1 MLKVGMPRD
10 SVVQAL
16 ERDGKSASILDLDPE
31 KSYASQTAAA
41 AAADESGGEETKSD
55 VLLKDDP
62 EYSKFFKVRVCLLY
76 VMIETIVL
84 MTDLIP
90 SS

>member
-1 MLKVGMPRD
+1 MPRD

-31 KSYASQTAAA
+31 KSYASQTATTG
-41 AAADESGGEETKSD
+41 ETGGEETKSD

-62 EYSKFFKVRVCLLY
+62 EYSKFFKVRVCSLY
-76 VMIETIVL
+76 LMIKTIVL
-84 MTDLIP
+84 MTDLFT

>member
-1 MLKVGMPRD
+1 MPRD

-31 KSYASQTAAA
+31 KSYASQTATAV
-41 AAADESGGEETKSD
+41 ETGGEETKSD

-62 EYSKFFKVRVCLLY
+62 EYSKFFKVRVYLL
-76 VMIETIVL
+76 
-84 MTDLIP
+84 
-90 SS
+90 

>member
-1 MLKVGMPRD
+1 MPRD

-31 KSYASQTAAA
+31 KSYASQTAT
-41 AAADESGGEETKSD
+41 ADETGGEETKSD

-62 EYSKFFKVRVCLLY
+62 EYSKFFKVRVCSLY
-76 VMIETIVL
+76 LMIKTIVL
-84 MTDLIP
+84 MTDLFT

>member
-41 AAADESGGEETKSD
+41 AADESGGEETKSD

-62 EYSKFFKVRVCLLY
+62 EYSKFFKVRVCSLY
-76 VMIETIVL
+76 LMIKTIVL
-84 MTDLIP
+84 MTDLFT